1 MTHVI
6 SLLVENHQGVM
17 ARIAGLFS
25 GRGYNMES
33 FTAGPTLDPTVTRI
47 TLVCRGDNTVIDQI
61 TKQLNRLIDV
71 IKVYEFTGRRTL
83 DRELALIKV
92 FLKPEKRAEIFQIAD
107 VFGADVMDLGRDAM
121 VLELTG
127 SSQKIDDLVA
137 LLQDFGIQEI
147 ARSGL
152 VSMER
157 AKKSKNG

>member
-33 FTAGPTLDPTVTRI
+33 FTAGPTLDPTVARI

-71 IKVYEFTGRRTL
+71 IKVYEFTGRRTI

-92 FLKPEKRAEIFQIAD
+92 FLKPDRRAEVFQIAD
-107 VFGADVMDLGRDAM
+107 VFGAEVMDLGRDAM

-127 SSQKIDDLVA
+127 SSQKIDDMVA

-157 AKKSKNG
+157 ARKGKNG

>member
-33 FTAGPTLDPTVTRI
+33 FTAGATLDPTVTRI

>member
-6 SLLVENHQGVM
+6 SLLVENHEGVM

-25 GRGYNMES
+25 GRGYNLES
-33 FTAGPTLDPTVTRI
+33 FTAGVTTDPTVTRI
-47 TLVCRGDNTVIDQI
+47 TLVCRGDETIIDQI
-61 TKQLNRLIDV
+61 KKQLNRLVDV
-71 IKVYEFTGRRTL
+71 IKVVELTTKRTI

-92 FLKPEKRAEIFQIAD
+92 FSKHDRRGEILQIAD
-107 VFGADVMDLGRDAM
+107 VFGAEIMDMGRDAI

-127 SSQKIDDLVA
+127 SSQKIDDILA
-137 LLQDFGIQEI
+137 LLQDYGVQEM

-157 AKKSKNG
+157 SRKAKK

>member
-1 MTHVI
+1 MNHVI
-6 SLLVENHQGVM
+6 SLLVENQQGVM

-33 FTAGPTLDPTVTRI
+33 FTAGPTVDPSIARI
-47 TLVCRGDNTVIDQI
+47 TLVCRGDEAIIDQI
-61 TKQLNRLIDV
+61 VKQLNRLVDV
-71 IKVYEFTGRRTL
+71 IKVIEFTGKRTI

-107 VFGADVMDLGRDAM
+107 VFGAEIMDLGRDTL

-127 SSQKIDDLVA
+127 SSQKIDDLIA
-137 LLQDFGIQEI
+137 LLQDFGVREI

-157 AKKSKNG
+157 TGKQKSR

>member
-33 FTAGPTLDPTVTRI
+33 FTAGATLDPTVTRI

-157 AKKSKNG
+157 AKKSKND